1 MSFTPIAKLGAASAL
16 ALSLA
21 ACMDVAMTI
30 DVTSE
35 TEAEATMVTSMGT
48 DMYEMMNAQ
57 AVDGDEE
64 FCAEGELVQ
73 NVDTVDCTVVQSGT
87 FDALDLDSEGGG
99 PVIEAIG
106 DGRVRVAFPTGE
118 MASALAEDTGVQDD
132 PQMMAMMS
140 QMFEGHFISMTV
152 SGGSIG
158 DTNMDIAPDG
168 MSATYEIPFV
178 DLLMGE
184 LDVPAEVFAVVQK

>member
-1 MSFTPIAKLGAASAL
+1 MTLLPIVKFGAASAL

-21 ACMDVAMTI
+21 ACMDVSMSI

-35 TEAEATMVTSMGT
+35 TEAEATMVTTMGT

-57 AVDGDEE
+57 AVEGDEE

-87 FDALDLDSEGGG
+87 FEDLELDAEGGG
-99 PVIEAIG
+99 PVIETLG

-118 MASALAEDTGVQDD
+118 MAAALAEDTGAQDD

-152 SGGSIG
+152 SGGPIG

-168 MSATYEIPFV
+168 MSATYQIPFV
-178 DLLMGE
+178 DLMLGE
-184 LDVPAEVFAVVQK
+184 IDVPDEIFAVVQK